1 MTSLVFDVLDVVPEQ
16 FAVTP
21 QLIAKLR
28 VAETG
33 GEQVHAIALRAQV
46 RINAHQRHYT
56 DAEADGLRDLFGPRQ
71 RWSQT
76 LKPFLWM
83 QTSAMVQGFTGA
95 SEVDLPLP
103 CSYDFEVSGAKY
115 LQSLREGTIGLEFLF
130 SGTVFTRGQTG
141 FSVTQ
146 IPWDRE
152 ARFDLPVAVWRQ
164 LMDQHFP
171 GDSWLRARRD
181 TLEALAAYR
190 SEHGLTSWDET
201 LTKLLER
208 AERVA
213 S

>member
-16 FAVTP
+16 YAVTP
-21 QLIAKLR
+21 QLMAKLR
-28 VAETG
+28 VTETD

-56 DAEADGLRDLFGPRQ
+56 DAEAEGLRDLFGPRQ

-83 QTSAMVQGFTGA
+83 QTSAMIQGFTGA
-95 SEVDLPLP
+95 READLPLP
-103 CSYDFEVSGAKY
+103 CTYDLEVSGAKY
-115 LQSLREGTIGLEFLF
+115 LKSVREGTVGLEFLF

-152 ARFDLPVAVWRQ
+152 ARFDLPVGVWRE

-171 GDSWLRARRD
+171 GESWLRASRD
-181 TLEALAAYR
+181 TLDALAAYR

-201 LTKLLER
+201 LTRLLER
-208 AERVA
+208 AEQVA